1 MSEDNTAAVKR
12 QLQVEGYTA
21 FIRAITLN
29 PMDWSLEKLICD
41 VRKLLNVDMEQHL
54 SIVEKVSN
62 EPTVRAIREGKPIP
76 PPSSEQLQSRPSHE
90 VHRQSAAE
98 PQAGHSGPPGWA
110 RGDAVPDAP
119 KALPPPES
127 APHHDHQQHRIKKS
141 GKRHREQQ
149 RQQQAATTPTVSLA
163 DKIGLALQNPR
174 KLIGRILQ
182 KRIGHAWA
190 DAIVTDYDPAT
201 DCFCF
206 VFDAGNPVGSEEWLC
221 LSKVPAEDFK
231 PTGRSIDGFSLR
243 QIEDRRQRAKAAS
256 GGGPGAAPPP
266 AGDHQPQQVPAAQQI
281 RFQQHELPQQQRE
294 PVLQFLPSAHPPA
307 HESGEAAH
315 PQRHGRHHSAR
326 EAGDGVGHKRPRQVQ
341 LERSASP
348 PSPPRNAQEQQ
359 QQQPPRA
366 ASAGRLRVV
375 LPRGSSGALRPNLSI
390 RLSAEAPVTRRAAA
404 QSLEPPS
411 AVPEL
416 RPRRRAGSGS
426 AAPEGPQGQRQRRLF
441 IEDDSQASE
450 ENSEADG
457 NDLYVQN
464 SDEDGEEDDSGEDE
478 EELEDEDNL
487 ANSTDSSEEVLP
499 QRRTRRQVSTR
510 TRGSAAAVAS
520 SSRATRRRRRLTRN
534 RQPCHRPDE
543 LTLDQIE
550 MLTDEENASNSRTTR
565 RRLRKRPYEE
575 DGSHRRHSRSN
586 RKKSRRTKGS
596 QAPRNGDCYAW
607 LLADKPAVP
616 SSLYVPQV
624 GDRVV
629 YVKTSHVKYLESRR
643 DKKSQTPWSQLRCSF
658 DVFHNAEPCRITHL
672 EYFIANDT
680 KWTAVRCRLAFER
693 LDWCCEGREFFVDL
707 YNDHTTPD
715 FLIPEGWFVFSCS
728 HEWAVD
734 DTCQIFFDDEGTW
747 RAMVTADLGREKAEQ
762 DGTFDASLLPWDG
775 VELTDRYKVVWESS
789 SAPETSQQGTSSPG
803 SHQPA
808 FNFDNTD
815 CVSPWEMLP
824 EEETEESLVQEW
836 VPRLEDSVA
845 ERAHAA
851 VACALS
857 DNEYFLFWKIPEPDA
872 RYGEV
877 FYNAEIAL
885 PIGLDTIQQRLE
897 NSWYRSVEGLKGD
910 LELLQN
916 NARKFNEEGPVV
928 DSAQRLA
935 EEILAAAEGRASDTA
950 ANRRSGRH
958 RPRSQAPAE
967 NPRGSRQREAGGSSA
982 ADGAD
987 GEQASLRPRS
997 LRIANR
1003 QLAQGSL

>member
-359 QQQPPRA
+359 QQQPP
-366 ASAGRLRVV
+366 
-375 LPRGSSGALRPNLSI
+375 
-390 RLSAEAPVTRRAAA
+390 APV
-404 QSLEPPS
+404 
-411 AVPEL
+411 V
-416 RPRRRAGSGS
+416 
-426 AAPEGPQGQRQRRLF
+426 
-441 IEDDSQASE
+441 QASQQH
-450 ENSEADG
+450 D
-457 NDLYVQN
+457 
-464 SDEDGEEDDSGEDE
+464 
-478 EELEDEDNL
+478 
-487 ANSTDSSEEVLP
+487 
-499 QRRTRRQVSTR
+499 
-510 TRGSAAAVAS
+510 SAAAV
-520 SSRATRRRRRLTRN
+520 
-534 RQPCHRPDE
+534 
-543 LTLDQIE
+543 
-550 MLTDEENASNSRTTR
+550 DEELLKRIRASGIEELSAMSAK
-565 RRLRKRPYEE
+565 LRKQEARVRTELIEIGGEGDDPGEE
-575 DGSHRRHSRSN
+575 AALGR
-586 RKKSRRTKGS
+586 
-596 QAPRNGDCYAW
+596 
-607 LLADKPAVP
+607 LL
-616 SSLYVPQV
+616 
-624 GDRVV
+624 R
-629 YVKTSHVKYLESRR
+629 ER
-643 DKKSQTPWSQLRCSF
+643 
-658 DVFHNAEPCRITHL
+658 
-672 EYFIANDT
+672 
-680 KWTAVRCRLAFER
+680 ER
-693 LDWCCEGREFFVDL
+693 LEKREGEIRRAL
-707 YNDHTTPD
+707 QAM
-715 FLIPEGWFVFSCS
+715 EG
-728 HEWAVD
+728 
-734 DTCQIFFDDEGTW
+734 
-747 RAMVTADLGREKAEQ
+747 
-762 DGTFDASLLPWDG
+762 
-775 VELTDRYKVVWESS
+775 
-789 SAPETSQQGTSSPG
+789 
-803 SHQPA
+803 
-808 FNFDNTD
+808 
-815 CVSPWEMLP
+815 
-824 EEETEESLVQEW
+824 
-836 VPRLEDSVA
+836 
-845 ERAHAA
+845 
-851 VACALS
+851 
-857 DNEYFLFWKIPEPDA
+857 
-872 RYGEV
+872 
-877 FYNAEIAL
+877 
-885 PIGLDTIQQRLE
+885 
-897 NSWYRSVEGLKGD
+897 
-910 LELLQN
+910 
-916 NARKFNEEGPVV
+916 
-928 DSAQRLA
+928 
-935 EEILAAAEGRASDTA
+935 
-950 ANRRSGRH
+950 
-958 RPRSQAPAE
+958 
-967 NPRGSRQREAGGSSA
+967 
-982 ADGAD
+982 
-987 GEQASLRPRS
+987 
-997 LRIANR
+997 
-1003 QLAQGSL
+1003 